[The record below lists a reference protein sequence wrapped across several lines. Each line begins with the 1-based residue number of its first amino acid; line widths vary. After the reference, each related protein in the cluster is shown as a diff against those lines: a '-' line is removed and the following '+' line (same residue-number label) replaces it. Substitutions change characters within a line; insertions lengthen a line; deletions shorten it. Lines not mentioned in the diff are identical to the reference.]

1 MDDRSERNCRK
12 KQRRGIL
19 KNNENG
25 VAWKSGKSG
34 GGERRLRND
43 PRGGEGEKNPG
54 KMEGRRWGRWGA
66 LLDETGGSLLHPP
79 PPYFLSSCE
88 RY

>member
-25 VAWKSGKSG
+25 VAWKSGKS